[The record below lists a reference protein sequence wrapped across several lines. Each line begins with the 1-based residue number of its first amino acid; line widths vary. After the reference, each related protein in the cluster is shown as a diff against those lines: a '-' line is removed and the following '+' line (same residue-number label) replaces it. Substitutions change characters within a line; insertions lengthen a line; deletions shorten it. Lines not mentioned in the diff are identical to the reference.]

1 MATCTLTGR
10 LLFGD
15 GTPYESAHIYA
26 IPYDTPSIIQ
36 GTGEVIV
43 PQPVS
48 TMSTSTGDFIL
59 DLIRNVR
66 FTINIPAIGFKKTI
80 VVPDQ
85 TTEILWSLTDV
96 FESGDPTPTDTG
108 EDEW

>member
-1 MATCTLTGR
+1 MATCTLTGK

-15 GTPYESAHIYA
+15 DTPYEGAHIYA
-26 IPYDTPSIIQ
+26 IPYDTPSVIQ
-36 GTGEVIV
+36 GTNEMIV

-48 TMSTSTGDFIL
+48 TMTTSTGDFTI

-66 FTINIPAIGFKKTI
+66 FTINIPALGFKKTI

-85 TTEILWSLTDV
+85 STEILSSLTDI

-108 EDEW
+108 EDGW